1 MTIVYRAYRNDD
13 NPGLV
18 DLWNSSL
25 TTRGCCKGIKPFFL
39 ELQWFC
45 KPWFEPAALQL
56 ALDTTRQD
64 SKQII
69 GAALAGFGAA
79 ATKDKVDYAKGVVS
93 LLLVHADYRRQG
105 IGTKLLK
112 SAEGYLKSKGT
123 TDARFGCNADRMPY
137 CWGMLGSISPAG
149 VLKSMTGVDLFIEK
163 QGYTAAE
170 KYEIYHRQMT
180 QAISWGDPRFTHL
193 RRKYEMRNIP
203 RPVINWYDEAL
214 HGGMETTVF
223 QLLDSALEQ
232 PVAELRAAEMTQFLS
247 KNQPPQAGLYDLKVK
262 EELRGQGLGKFLMAH
277 TLQHL
282 NDQMFQVVETVISSD
297 NTEARKMLTS
307 LGFILIDEGI
317 SYAKTLR

>member
-1 MTIVYRAYRNDD
+1 MTIVYRAYRNHD

-25 TTRGCCKGIKPFFL
+25 SSRGCCKGIKPFFL

-56 ALDTTRQD
+56 ALDTTRLD

-69 GAALAGFGAA
+69 GMALAGFGGNSSR
-79 ATKDKVDYAKGVVS
+79 DQIDYTKGVVS
-93 LLLVHADYRRQG
+93 LLLVHNDYRRQG
-105 IGTKLLK
+105 IGTRLLK
-112 SAEGYLKSKGT
+112 SAETYLQAKGAS
-123 TDARFGCNADRMPY
+123 DIRFGCNAERMPY

-149 VLKSMTGVDLFIEK
+149 VLKSMTGVDQFILK
-163 QGYTAAE
+163 QGYTPAE

-180 QAISWGDPRFTHL
+180 QAVPWGDPRFSHL
-193 RRKYEMRNIP
+193 RRKYEMRNVP
-203 RPVINWYDEAL
+203 RQVINWFDEAL

-232 PVAELRAAEMTQFLS
+232 PVAEVRAAEMTHFLN
-247 KNQPPQAGLYDLKVK
+247 KNQPPQAGLYDLQVK
-262 EELRGQGLGKFLMAH
+262 PELRGQGLGKFLMAH

-282 NDQMFQVVETVISSD
+282 HEQMFQVVETVISAE
-297 NTEARKMLTS
+297 NQEARKMLTS
-307 LGFILIDEGI
+307 LNFNLIDEGV
-317 SYAKTLR
+317 SYAKTLP

>member
-1 MTIVYRAYRNDD
+1 M
-13 NPGLV
+13 
-18 DLWNSSL
+18 

-69 GAALAGFGAA
+69 GVALAGFGAN
-79 ATKDKVDYAKGVVS
+79 ATHDKVDYAKGVVS

-112 SAEGYLKSKGT
+112 TAEGYLQSKGT
-123 TDARFGCNADRMPY
+123 TDVRFGCNADRMPY

-163 QGYTAAE
+163 QGYSPAE

-180 QAISWGDPRFTHL
+180 QAVPWGDPRFTHL

-232 PVAELRAAEMTQFLS
+232 PVGELRAAEMTQFLS

-282 NDQMFQVVETVISSD
+282 NDQMFQVVETVISAE

-307 LGFILIDEGI
+307 LGFSLIDEGI
-317 SYAKTLR
+317 SYAKTLH